1 VADLSKW
8 RENHQTHQETRRPTP
23 SHHQHHTI
31 STMKAPALIFA
42 ALFLAKSN
50 AFHTPTSHANRSLE
64 RSNDILRV
72 RGGDAM
78 STELSS
84 AIAPLSEALVS
95 ASPIRAVGAL
105 YSVAALT
112 VVPLTLYRQ
121 AYSFSVG
128 E

>member
-1 VADLSKW
+1 
-8 RENHQTHQETRRPTP
+8 
-23 SHHQHHTI
+23 
-31 STMKAPALIFA
+31 MKAPALIFA

-50 AFHTPTSHANRSLE
+50 AFHTPTSRANRSLE